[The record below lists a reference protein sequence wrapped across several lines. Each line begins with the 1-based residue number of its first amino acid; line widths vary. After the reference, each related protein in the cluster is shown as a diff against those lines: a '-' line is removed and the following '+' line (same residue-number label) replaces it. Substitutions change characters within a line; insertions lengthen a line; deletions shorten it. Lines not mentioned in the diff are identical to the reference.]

1 MIRPLAPEAV
11 QVVWFKRDLRVADHA
26 PLLTAAARGPVLC
39 LYVVEPEALAR
50 DDFDPVHL
58 GFALEAL
65 EALDRALAVRGARLT
80 VRVGRIPEV
89 FEGLWR
95 ERPFAAL
102 HSHQETG
109 VRWTFA
115 RDRRVA
121 RWAEARGVVWRETPQ
136 DGVARGGRDEVRGAP
151 GLACPPLPAPTR
163 LVPAL
168 GYAPGRVPSLRDLD
182 VPPERVRD
190 RQRGGE
196 ALAEGLLASFLAR
209 RGDGYRGG
217 VSSPIDASVA
227 GSRLSPHLAFGTV
240 SVRTV
245 LHAVEAARLDAARSG
260 DGDAR
265 PGGRPSADAAL
276 RAFAGRLR
284 WRRDRIAEL
293 EAAPRLEFEAMD
305 LDGAGSGA
313 RAFDDERFAAW
324 AEGRTGFPLVD
335 ACQRLLHDTA
345 WVNFRMRAMLT
356 SFATARLGL
365 PWRAVG
371 LHLARSFLDY
381 EPGIHW
387 PLVQRSAGAAGPAAR
402 ATFDP
407 VRQAR
412 VHDPDGRFVRSQ
424 LPALAAV
431 PDAWVATPWR
441 MSLALQRAVG
451 CVLGRDYPRPVVASA
466 PRGARAPA

>member
-26 PLLTAAARGPVLC
+26 PLLAAAARGPVVC

-58 GFALEAL
+58 GFVLESL
-65 EALDRALAVRGARLT
+65 EALDRALAPLGTRLS
-80 VRVGRIPEV
+80 VRVGRLPEV

-121 RWAEARGVVWRETPQ
+121 RWAEARGVAWHETPQ
-136 DGVARGGRDEVRGAP
+136 DGVARGGRRGVHGAA

-163 LVPAL
+163 LRPAL
-168 GYAPGRVPSLRDLD
+168 GYATGRVPSLRDLD
-182 VPPERVRD
+182 LPPERVRD
-190 RQRGGE
+190 RQRGG
-196 ALAEGLLASFLAR
+196 ATLAEGLLAAFLAR
-209 RGDGYRGG
+209 RADGYRGG
-217 VSSPIDASVA
+217 VSSPVDASVA
-227 GSRLSPHLAFGTV
+227 GSRLSPHLAYGTI

-245 LHAVEAARLDAARSG
+245 LHAVEAARRRAAEAA

-265 PGGRPSADAAL
+265 PAGHPSADDAL

-293 EAAPRLEFEAMD
+293 EAAPRLEFEAVAPD
-305 LDGAGSGA
+305 AGAGAA
-313 RAFDDERFAAW
+313 RPFDDERFAAW

-335 ACQRLLHDTA
+335 ACQRVLRDTA
-345 WVNFRMRAMLT
+345 WVNFRMRAMLA
-356 SFATARLGL
+356 SFATTRLGL

-402 ATFDP
+402 AVFDP

-412 VHDPDGRFVRSQ
+412 AHDADGRFVRSQ
-424 LPALAAV
+424 LPVLAAV
-431 PDAWVATPWR
+431 PDAYVATPWR
-441 MSLALQRAVG
+441 MPRAVQRAVG
-451 CVLGRDYPRPVVASA
+451 CVLGRDYPHPVVPPA
-466 PRGARAPA
+466 PRAAPAPA

>member
-1 MIRPLAPEAV
+1 MIRPSAPEAV

-26 PLLTAAARGPVLC
+26 PLLAAAARGPVLC

-65 EALDRALAVRGARLT
+65 AALDRALAARGARLT
-80 VRVGRIPEV
+80 VRVGRVPEV

-121 RWAEARGVVWRETPQ
+121 RWAEARGVAWHETPQ
-136 DGVARGGRDEVRGAP
+136 DGDARGGRHEVVGPA
-151 GLACPPLPAPTR
+151 GLAVPPLPAPNVLR
-163 LVPAL
+163 PAL
-168 GYAPGRVPSLRDLD
+168 GFTPGGVPTLRDLD
-182 VPPERVRD
+182 LPPERVRD

-196 ALAEGLLASFLAR
+196 ALAEGLLAAFLAR

-227 GSRLSPHLAFGTV
+227 GSRLSPHLAFGTI

-245 LHAVEAARLDAARSG
+245 LHAAERALARAAVEGVR
-260 DGDAR
+260 DAR
-265 PGGRPSADAAL
+265 PAGRPVAEDPL
-276 RAFAGRLR
+276 RAFVRRLR

-293 EAAPRLEFEAMD
+293 EASPRLEFEGVVPDAD
-305 LDGAGSGA
+305 EGA

-335 ACQRLLHDTA
+335 ACQRVLRDTA
-345 WVNFRMRAMLT
+345 WVNFRMRAMLA
-356 SFATARLGL
+356 SFATSRLGL

-381 EPGIHW
+381 DPGIHW
-387 PLVQRSAGAAGPAAR
+387 PLVTRSAGLAGAHAR
-402 ATFDP
+402 AVFDP

-412 VHDPDGRFVRSQ
+412 AHDPDGRFVRSQ

-431 PDAWVATPWR
+431 PEAWVVTPWR
-441 MSLALQRAVG
+441 MPATVQRAVG
-451 CVLGRDYPRPVVASA
+451 CVLGRDYPRPVVPPS
-466 PRGARAPA
+466 RRQARAPV

>member
-1 MIRPLAPEAV
+1 V

-39 LYVVEPEALAR
+39 LWVVEPEALVR

-58 GFALEAL
+58 GFALESA
-65 EALDRALAVRGARLT
+65 EALDRALAARGARLT

-121 RWAEARGVVWRETPQ
+121 RWARERGVAWHETPQ
-136 DGVARGGRDEVRGAP
+136 DGVARGGRGEVRGAP
-151 GLACPPLPAPTR
+151 GLACPPLPAPSQLR
-163 LVPAL
+163 PAL
-168 GYAPGRVPSLRDLD
+168 GHATGRVPTLRDLD

-190 RQRGGE
+190 RQRGG
-196 ALAEGLLASFLAR
+196 AGLAEGLLAAFLAR
-209 RGDGYRGG
+209 HADGYRGG

-227 GSRLSPHLAFGTV
+227 GSRLSPHLAFGTI
-240 SVRTV
+240 SARTV
-245 LHAVEAARLDAARSG
+245 LHAVEAARRRVLDARP
-260 DGDAR
+260 GDAR
-265 PGGRPSADAAL
+265 PGGPPAADDPL
-276 RAFAGRLR
+276 GAFARRLR
-284 WRRDRIAEL
+284 WRRDRIAEF
-293 EAAPRLEFEAMD
+293 EASPRLEFESVEP
-305 LDGAGSGA
+305 DGVGPAPVV
-313 RAFDDERFAAW
+313 FDDERFAAW
-324 AEGRTGFPLVD
+324 AEGRTGYPLVD
-335 ACQRLLHDTA
+335 ACQRLLRDTA

-387 PLVQRSAGAAGPAAR
+387 PLVHGSAAGPAGRSAL
-402 ATFDP
+402 DP

-412 VHDPDGRFVRSQ
+412 VYDPDGRFVRSQ
-424 LPALAAV
+424 LPSLAAV
-431 PDAWVATPWR
+431 PDAYVAAPWR
-441 MSLALQRAVG
+441 MPTAMQRVMG
-451 CVLGRDYPRPVVASA
+451 CVLGTDYPRPLVPPS
-466 PRGARAPA
+466 PRAVRSLA